1 MTAQRRAGESRAA
14 ANIAHLTVK
23 RYLPLVGTQYVSK
36 QEYDRAVATA
46 QQADASVVAA
56 KAGVESARINLA
68 YTKVT
73 SPVDGRI
80 GKSSVTEGALV
91 TNGGQTPRQRYSNWI
106 RCMSMSPSP
115 AMILC
120 V

>member
-1 MTAQRRAGESRAA
+1 M
-14 ANIAHLTVK
+14 
-23 RYLPLVGTQYVSK
+23 
-36 QEYDRAVATA
+36 ATA

-91 TNGGQTPRQRYSNWI
+91 TNGQSRSAGNG
-106 RCMSMSPSP
+106 P
-115 AMILC
+115 ATRSDLC
-120 V
+120 